1 MLGDIASIATLVL
14 FFIYFIGRIIT
25 IAIEKNIKYESVY
38 VYFNENQIPK
48 NIKII
53 DEYKCSDDSKEILI
67 ITPTTKSYNN
77 VKIYECEYNE
87 KNNKLEKTKKLCD
100 IGRIYNDNSIRI
112 DTILS
117 CGITRY
123 IIEFERCDYMKVKLI
138 SVYNGKN
145 GIQEEL
151 LEFKH
156 TFKSIIYYLFR

>member
-25 IAIEKNIKYESVY
+25 IAIEKNIKYESVD

-87 KNNKLEKTKKLCD
+87 KNNKLEKKGISYEK
-100 IGRIYNDNSIRI
+100 ND
-112 DTILS
+112 
-117 CGITRY
+117 
-123 IIEFERCDYMKVKLI
+123 
-138 SVYNGKN
+138 
-145 GIQEEL
+145 
-151 LEFKH
+151 
-156 TFKSIIYYLFR
+156 